1 MRIGIHRN
9 NLTELYMKDLKRE
22 DIIPVLA
29 EYYKGIGRTTPP
41 QFETYTL
48 QELKKCLTLFKI
60 VLKKE

>member
-1 MRIGIHRN
+1 
-9 NLTELYMKDLKRE
+9 MKDLKRE